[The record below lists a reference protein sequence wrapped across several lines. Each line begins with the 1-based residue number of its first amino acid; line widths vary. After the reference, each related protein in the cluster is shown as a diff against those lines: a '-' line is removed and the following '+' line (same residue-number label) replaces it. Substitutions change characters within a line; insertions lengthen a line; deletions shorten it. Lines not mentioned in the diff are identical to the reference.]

1 MNGISA
7 IKLPK
12 RPLIAVR
19 PKKAMIVV
27 NEAANTGSAIRFAAV
42 SAANIG
48 GNPRRA
54 RKSACSPTTM
64 ASSTI
69 MPSVRINA
77 KSEIMLNVMPAT
89 YISAIAVNIAVGIPA
104 ATQNAVLAFR
114 NKNNNTT
121 TNESGV
127 GIIGGGG
134 SEDSGAEAG
143 ATFEFG
149 DDDVDGVTP
158 LDALHEDD
166 PLKVARAYC
175 RAAEVPEWVGEVMM
189 ERHNVDVMVRCLAW
203 HRGFAN
209 GASCAAARQS
219 ACRRLR
225 RALGYVLGF

>member
-77 KSEIMLNVMPAT
+77 NREIMLNVMPAT

-121 TNESGV
+121 TNNRPVAPFFNSRFRRPEMASARVRISSIVVPCG
-127 GIIGGGG
+127 
-134 SEDSGAEAG
+134 
-143 ATFEFG
+143 
-149 DDDVDGVTP
+149 
-158 LDALHEDD
+158 
-166 PLKVARAYC
+166 KVRSS
-175 RAAEVPEWVGEVMM
+175 
-189 ERHNVDVMVRCLAW
+189 
-203 HRGFAN
+203 FS
-209 GASCAAARQS
+209 ASS
-219 ACRRLR
+219 STTS
-225 RALGYVLGF
+225 